1 MRSRR
6 FRAVWGGVIIVGT
19 VLAMFGRRPIAAIV
33 FAQAANGVLLP
44 IVAVFLLIV
53 VNRRSLLGEH
63 TNGTVA
69 NVLGALVVLVA
80 TGLGA
85 VQIGKVLGTV
95 FS

>member
-1 MRSRR
+1 MIVLRMMRLPS
-6 FRAVWGGVIIVGT
+6 ASGHE
-19 VLAMFGRRPIAAIV
+19 
-33 FAQAANGVLLP
+33 QAANGVLLP

-53 VNRRSLLGEH
+53 VNRRSLLREH

-80 TGLGA
+80 AGLGA
-85 VQIGKVLGTV
+85 VQIGKVLATI